1 MTFPS
6 SWFGAVPAAT
16 SAPATAGSFGTPTT
30 LTIAGGLATKTVD
43 TKNLLLA
50 GAGGVA
56 DDLDRILGYS
66 EGDMVIISPSDDA
79 VTITVK
85 DSVGMNLQGID
96 FPMDTINS
104 SMILL
109 NQGSDTWKE
118 LSRAAN

>member
-1 MTFPS
+1 MTFPG

-16 SAPATAGSFGTPTT
+16 SAPATAGSFGAPTT

-56 DDLDRILGYS
+56 DDLDRILGYA